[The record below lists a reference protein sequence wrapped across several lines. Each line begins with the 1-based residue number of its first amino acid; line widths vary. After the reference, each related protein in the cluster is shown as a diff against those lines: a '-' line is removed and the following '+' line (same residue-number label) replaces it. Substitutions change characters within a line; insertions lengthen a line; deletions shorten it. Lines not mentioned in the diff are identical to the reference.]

1 MLIKNPVIPIR
12 CWKLQQQA
20 FFNFVLNG
28 VSKPLGGEVINW
40 VDKTEFP
47 VKATIHSHYMLCV
60 KDPNLSER
68 QNKLFLLWGG

>member
-1 MLIKNPVIPIR
+1 MLIKNPVIPVR

-20 FFNFVLNG
+20 FFDCILNG